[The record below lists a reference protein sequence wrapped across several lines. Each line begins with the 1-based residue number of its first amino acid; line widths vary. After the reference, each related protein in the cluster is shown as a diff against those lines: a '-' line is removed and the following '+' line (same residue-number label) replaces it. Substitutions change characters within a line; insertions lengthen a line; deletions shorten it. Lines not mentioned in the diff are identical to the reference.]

1 MQFSPIVQFGQII
14 GICVGYE
21 LVLLMVI
28 FSDIDEQIDIPGKI
42 AENIKQVFL
51 LYLEDLI
58 F

>member
-1 MQFSPIVQFGQII
+1 MI
-14 GICVGYE
+14 
-21 LVLLMVI
+21 I
-28 FSDIDEQIDIPGKI
+28 FSDIDEQIDISGKI